1 MLSEIFVPIILE
13 CDSLNNEDKLETKD
27 NRTVGIDNTTVC
39 ITESD
44 DLDRPQKLVKGIY
57 DDKNTPTLDLED
69 ETVIKN
75 CTGSYDS
82 AGNTSFTALE
92 VYELHDDTPV
102 CNYRGPKVSDTKN
115 ETPVTICTYNT
126 IVFVLSPKLLRVLLD
141 SGSTGC
147 LIKIAALPK
156 GAVPKTLAEKKS
168 FKLLDV
174 KLTTGEMVI
183 IKYICLPDFDKNRSV
198 AQQRDIIFDNDSC
211 RYDIILGTNFLPKTS
226 IKLYYER
233 GNME

>member
-1 MLSEIFVPIILE
+1 M
-13 CDSLNNEDKLETKD
+13 
-27 NRTVGIDNTTVC
+27 
-39 ITESD
+39 
-44 DLDRPQKLVKGIY
+44 
-57 DDKNTPTLDLED
+57 
-69 ETVIKN
+69 
-75 CTGSYDS
+75 
-82 AGNTSFTALE
+82 
-92 VYELHDDTPV
+92 
-102 CNYRGPKVSDTKN
+102 
-115 ETPVTICTYNT
+115 TICTYNT
-126 IVFVLSPKLLRVLLD
+126 IVFVLSLKLLRVLLD

-156 GAVPKTLAEKKS
+156 GAVPKTFAEKKS

-211 RYDIILGTNFLPKTS
+211 RYDIILGTNFVPKTS
-226 IKLYYER
+226 IKLYYEK